1 MSMSKLSVVV
11 PCFNEERLLETIVE
25 RVLGA
30 DRCGLVLEV
39 LIVED
44 GSSDLAAIEY
54 GVSRGKSTALRTGFR
69 LGTRP
74 AISCSCRMRTWNT
87 ILKNIH
93 GYSSRSSTGALMSC
107 LA

>member
-1 MSMSKLSVVV
+1 MNKLSVVV

-44 GSSDLAAIEY
+44 GSSDLAD
-54 GVSRGKSTALRTGFR
+54 R
-69 LGTRP
+69 
-74 AISCSCRMRTWNT
+74 
-87 ILKNIH
+87 
-93 GYSSRSSTGALMSC
+93 
-107 LA
+107 